1 MNWPRLQR
9 RRVLTALLLLP
20 ILAKGKPM
28 DPVNLKDPKTVYP
41 DDAAMLE
48 LARLVLRDDA
58 RALGE
63 ALKKNP
69 AAANTTGR
77 HNVGLLLLAVANV
90 RPDSVRVLMRAG
102 ADPFW
107 PTSDISNLAEPAI
120 YAQHRFTRPDMFT
133 IMLEEGL
140 DVNGG
145 FEGEGTTLLK
155 DAVLEADDRRLRQL
169 IATGKVNVNLAD
181 SVQKT
186 PLIIAI
192 NSTQYD
198 KALLLLDAGADPR
211 LGRWNVL
218 EDLVNRH
225 DKWAPGT
232 PQDRDRK
239 ELIRRLRVLGMTET
253 TPMQPA
259 PQRPAGARHKSF
271 RP

>member
-1 MNWPRLQR
+1 
-9 RRVLTALLLLP
+9 
-20 ILAKGKPM
+20 M
-28 DPVNLKDPKTVYP
+28 DPVNLKDPKIVYP
-41 DDAAMLE
+41 DDPAMLE

-69 AAANTTGR
+69 AAANTMGR

-90 RPDSVRVLMRAG
+90 KPDSVRMLMRAG

-107 PTSDISNLAEPAI
+107 PTSKISNFGRPAS
-120 YAQHRFTRPDMFT
+120 YALGRFTQPDVFS
-133 IMLEEGL
+133 IMLGEGL

-145 FEGEGTTLLK
+145 IEGEGVTLLER
-155 DAVLEADDRRLRQL
+155 AVLEADDRRLKQL
-169 IATGKVNVNLAD
+169 LATGKVNVNLAD
-181 SVQKT
+181 SVQNT
-186 PLIIAI
+186 PFVHAI
-192 NSTQYD
+192 DSTQYD

-211 LGRWNVL
+211 LGGVNML
-218 EDLVNRH
+218 NELVNRH

-239 ELIRRLRVLGMTET
+239 ELIRRMRAMGMTET

-259 PQRPAGARHKSF
+259 PQRPEGARHKSF
-271 RP
+271 KP